1 LPDPRSHAD
10 RPTPRLGVSPD
21 LRLSLDENGSPATV
35 PPGDWL
41 VCFVPGLQKQ
51 WCHPFVHGRH
61 KHVFAMR
68 AEPTG
73 MWTLFEPWWRRLL
86 TASTFGILNAMW
98 LEMKQGCAQAAVPG
112 RANADSE
119 V

>member
-1 LPDPRSHAD
+1 
-10 RPTPRLGVSPD
+10 
-21 LRLSLDENGSPATV
+21 
-35 PPGDWL
+35 
-41 VCFVPGLQKQ
+41 
-51 WCHPFVHGRH
+51 
-61 KHVFAMR
+61 MR

-73 MWTLFEPWWRRLL
+73 MWTLFEPWGRRLL